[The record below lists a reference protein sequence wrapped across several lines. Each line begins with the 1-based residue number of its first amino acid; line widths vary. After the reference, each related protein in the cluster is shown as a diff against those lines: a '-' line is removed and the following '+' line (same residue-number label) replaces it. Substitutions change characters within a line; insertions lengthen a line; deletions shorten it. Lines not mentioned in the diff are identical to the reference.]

1 MKIETQI
8 KNLLARY
15 GKVSLPGR
23 GVFRCVSEGARV
35 EDGKILPPLAKV
47 VFEPCN
53 AGVDRMLVEAVMK
66 DYEMGWNEACE
77 YLNSVTVAAFPW
89 WTMWWW

>member
-35 EDGKILPPLAKV
+35 EDGKILPPLA
-47 VFEPCN
+47 N
-53 AGVDRMLVEAVMK
+53 ATTPPPSRWSSLPDTANDL
-66 DYEMGWNEACE
+66 
-77 YLNSVTVAAFPW
+77 
-89 WTMWWW
+89 